1 MVKNLESGL
10 KLNRNY
16 GYDILINTFEP
27 VLRNY
32 IANEVFLISH
42 GNDWKKHIPQ
52 GVITD
57 VTQNKEDLVFEDCS
71 IDDFFEEI
79 TFLNLKD
86 VLVFSNNFKLA
97 KSFFGA
103 LSKAKFTKLMD
114 GLNIYR
120 RKIAHART
128 AFSNLD
134 LQKVIEDVGLLCQ
147 GDTAKEVKIY
157 LQNEEYKKAQD
168 VPLDFFE
175 EYECQNNLPPEN
187 YNLDGGFVGREKE
200 IRTLRK
206 LIKSNQDRINTITGA
221 GGVGKTAIALRVA
234 YSFLS
239 DPQNPFDAIIWF
251 SAKTSKLTDEGIV
264 PLAPGITSNEQL
276 MTDLLGMLDPQTL
289 QNFSDAKVPLV
300 SYRNHL
306 YKLFSSQKCL
316 FIVDNLETIIKDDA
330 LINFVKDIPRPSQV
344 ITTSRKGLGEIER
357 RYPLTD
363 MSEKD
368 AIQLFRIIAKERNR
382 KDLLRFEEDTIS
394 KLVKRVRCYPLLIKW
409 SLGQV
414 CLGKDLDSA
423 FSEIFAGESDIAK
436 FSFNDVFLLLSEN
449 AKLVLY
455 SMIVYEEKTVS
466 KSVLMH
472 LANLTEDQFED
483 AIKELVITSFVFT
496 ESKEEEESRISTE
509 YSMLS
514 LTRGFIDSKLDEDEK
529 TKEMLL
535 TRFYHLSEQIQEYE
549 KSKSS
554 YSQSLFQLGI
564 KNPEEKVAF
573 KYVKT
578 AKNYFLGGDIE
589 RAEEN
594 FENAIKIAPDFSYA
608 LQEYSKFE
616 FKRGHIHP
624 ALNLAKKAV
633 KVSPESYH
641 PWFSYGIMLRR
652 NQNFPEA
659 IKILQKAKELNPK
672 HLPIYNELGRVYTF
686 IGEYEKAEIEFMD
699 ALKEEK
705 YPNYR
710 HKMMTLQFLADNYKR
725 WADDFRLRY
734 DKEGE
739 IVMLEKA
746 NETIDEAIKIAPG
759 DHKLWELYWDISK
772 NLGIALSPK
781 KGLTEGKPYLEK
793 CLQTVQSGKKSII
806 PDGEIVAEACFYIAA
821 LTRDKDTGNQEDI
834 EMYINKGLANCMLNS
849 KFYSKLSKLKKQFL
863 QNGTPRIEM
872 DDRRYGGIKYFNMGR
887 HFGIIET
894 ATDNHV
900 FFISGFHQWVSPELK
915 LNLGGR
921 TVSFVLTKN
930 PKKENSMIATDIVFE
945 ES

>member
-42 GNDWKKHIPQ
+42 GNDWKKHIPK

-86 VLVFSNNFKLA
+86 ILVFSNNFKLA

-103 LSKAKFTKLMD
+103 LSKAKFTKRMD
-114 GLNIYR
+114 ELNIYR

-134 LQKVIEDVGLLCQ
+134 LQNVIEYVELLCQ

-187 YNLDGGFVGREKE
+187 YNLDGGFVGRENE

-276 MTDLLGMLDPQTL
+276 MTDLLGMLDLQTL
-289 QNFSDAKVPLV
+289 QKFKDAKVPLV
-300 SYRNHL
+300 SYRNYL

-316 FIVDNLETIIKDDA
+316 CIIDNLETIIRDDA
-330 LINFVKDIPRPSQV
+330 VINFVKDIPRQSQV
-344 ITTSRKGLGEIER
+344 IITSRKGLGEIER

-382 KDLLRFEEDTIS
+382 KDLLSLKEDTIS
-394 KLVKRVRCYPLLIKW
+394 KLVKRVKCYPLLIKW
-409 SLGQV
+409 SIGQV
-414 CLGKDLDSA
+414 CIGKDLDSA
-423 FSEIFAGESDIAK
+423 FSEIFAGESEIAK
-436 FSFNDVFLLLSEN
+436 FSFNDVFLLLPEN
-449 AKLVLY
+449 AKLLLY
-455 SMIVYEEKTVS
+455 GMIIYGEKPVS

-483 AIKELVITSFVFT
+483 AIKELMITSFVFS
-496 ESKEEEESRISTE
+496 ESKEEESRISTE

-514 LTRGFIDSKLDEDEK
+514 LTRGFVDSKLDEDEK

-535 TRFYHLSEQIQEYE
+535 TRFYHLSEQIREYE

-554 YSQSLFQLGI
+554 YSQSLFRLGI
-564 KNPEEKVAF
+564 KNSEEKVAF
-573 KYVKT
+573 TYVKS
-578 AKNYFLGGDIE
+578 AKNYYKNEDTKL
-589 RAEEN
+589 AEEN
-594 FENAIKIAPDFSYA
+594 FENAIKIAPNFSYA
-608 LQEYSKFE
+608 LAEYSKFE
-616 FKRGHIHP
+616 FHRGHIP
-624 ALNLAKKAV
+624 KALGLAEKAV
-633 KVSPESYH
+633 KVNPENFH

-686 IGEYEKAEIEFMD
+686 IGDYEKAEIEFEA
-699 ALKEEK
+699 ALTEEK

-725 WADDFRLRY
+725 WAEAFRLRH
-734 DKEGE
+734 DSVGD
-739 IVMLEKA
+739 IGMLEKA
-746 NETIDEAIKIAPG
+746 LKTIKEALEINQKDRKLLSTYWKICASMGITLRNE
-759 DHKLWELYWDISK
+759 
-772 NLGIALSPK
+772 
-781 KGLTEGKPYLEK
+781 KGFAEGKPYLET
-793 CLQTVQSGKKSII
+793 CLQPMKVGETLIN
-806 PDGEIVAEACFYIAA
+806 PDSETVAEACFYLAIFSMRESDRN
-821 LTRDKDTGNQEDI
+821 LKQI
-834 EMYINKGLANCMLNS
+834 EIYINKGLANCMDGSKIFHKLNS
-849 KFYSKLSKLKKQFL
+849 LKQQLF

-872 DDRRYGGIKYFNMGR
+872 DDRRYGRIKYFNTGR

-894 ATDNHV
+894 ATV
-900 FFISGFHQWVSPELK
+900 TYLFFISGFRQRVSPELE

-930 PKKENSMIATDIVFE
+930 PTRENSMIATDIVFE